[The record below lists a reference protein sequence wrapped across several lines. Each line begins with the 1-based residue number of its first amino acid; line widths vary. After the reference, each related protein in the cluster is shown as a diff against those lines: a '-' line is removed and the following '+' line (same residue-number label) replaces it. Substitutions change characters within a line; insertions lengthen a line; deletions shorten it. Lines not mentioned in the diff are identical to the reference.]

1 MASRTAARKSPHL
14 LDDAEKPR
22 FCLIFRR
29 QFRFGLAD
37 SLAFH
42 ARGVQLYANPPMDAL
57 I

>member
-14 LDDAEKPR
+14 LEDAEKPR
-22 FCLIFRR
+22 FCPIFRR